1 MSVWRI
7 RYSTSVTLD
16 NRHGPRCGHIDRVAD
31 FPDRGAQA
39 SYNLSSMNTGFV
51 DIGSTGGMLVR
62 ALLRSRAL
70 AVETNR
76 LEQTA

>member
-1 MSVWRI
+1 
-7 RYSTSVTLD
+7 
-16 NRHGPRCGHIDRVAD
+16 
-31 FPDRGAQA
+31 
-39 SYNLSSMNTGFV
+39 MNTGFV